1 MRADRPIIPAPPPW
15 MFWAI
20 IIVAAITLLLNACSY
35 PLRLDPHRDDLQWK
49 QKQCLDKGGSP
60 QECQP

>member
-1 MRADRPIIPAPPPW
+1 

-35 PLRLDPHRDDLQWK
+35 PLRLDPRRDDLQWK